1 MSYTKAMQQY
11 NAVATDA
18 AVNYA
23 SPYRLIQMLFEA
35 ALGRIAAARG
45 HMERGEIAA
54 KGVAIG
60 KAISIVAGL
69 RKSLNHEAGGEIAA
83 NLERLYDYYERRL
96 LEANTSNDPR
106 LLDEVTR
113 LLGEIKSAWDQIGE
127 GANGPSV
134 ARAPRLDPIG
144 DGASAP
150 STAETPLHGAV
161 ATRVPA

>member
-1 MSYTKAMQQY
+1 MSYAKAMQQY

-45 HMERGEIAA
+45 HLERGEIAA

-106 LLDEVTR
+106 LLDEVAR
-113 LLGEIKSAWDQIGE
+113 LLGEIKHAWDQIGHSA
-127 GANGPSV
+127 GAASAAHAPQVEPLS
-134 ARAPRLDPIG
+134 ARAP
-144 DGASAP
+144 A
-150 STAETPLHGAV
+150 
-161 ATRVPA
+161 

>member
-1 MSYTKAMQQY
+1 MSYAKAMQQY
-11 NAVATDA
+11 NTVATDA
-18 AVNYA
+18 AVDYA
-23 SPYRLIQMLFEA
+23 SPYRLIQMLFEG

-45 HMERGEIAA
+45 HMERGEVAA

-113 LLGEIKSAWDQIGE
+113 LLGEIKSAWDQIGHAADTPPQ
-127 GANGPSV
+127 GHGSQAGPTT
-134 ARAPRLDPIG
+134 ARAP
-144 DGASAP
+144 A
-150 STAETPLHGAV
+150 
-161 ATRVPA
+161 

>member
-1 MSYTKAMQQY
+1 MSYAKAMQQY

-23 SPYRLIQMLFEA
+23 SPYRLIQMLFEG

-45 HMERGEIAA
+45 HMERGEVAA
-54 KGVAIG
+54 KGAAIG

-69 RKSLNHEAGGEIAA
+69 RKSLNHEVGGEIAA

-113 LLGEIKSAWDQIGE
+113 LLGEIKSAWDQIGPAAE
-127 GANGPSV
+127 APRSTHGPQADPGA
-134 ARAPRLDPIG
+134 ARAPL
-144 DGASAP
+144 
-150 STAETPLHGAV
+150 
-161 ATRVPA
+161 

>member
-1 MSYTKAMQQY
+1 MSYAKAMQQY

-23 SPYRLIQMLFEA
+23 SPYRLVQMLFEG

-45 HMERGEIAA
+45 HMERGEVAA
-54 KGVAIG
+54 KGMAIG

-69 RKSLNHEAGGEIAA
+69 RKSLNHERGGEIAA

-113 LLGEIKSAWDQIGE
+113 LLGEIKGAWDQIGE
-127 GANGPSV
+127 EAG
-134 ARAPRLDPIG
+134 R
-144 DGASAP
+144 
-150 STAETPLHGAV
+150 STPAHGARPDSIG
-161 ATRVPA
+161 AQAPA